1 VGTEHDI
8 EDVIF
13 EEAFSMSG
21 SRLRIPSFVLASVL
35 VLGACGDSVDPG
47 PGHGTLIVRADVSAT
62 AVATLVAEVTAPDI
76 PTAMVFNIPI
86 VAGVASGTITIPAG
100 SNRTVTLRAYDAGGI
115 LTNSGSATLNI
126 QPGANATVAITLQPL
141 TGDQAIVVTLGSFT
155 ITVTPSSPTVTISGT
170 VQLVVAI
177 TDWNGAPTTGT
188 VSWATQ
194 NPGIATVDA
203 TGLVTGAGVGSTKI
217 AATFHGAT
225 GTATVAVSP

>member
-1 VGTEHDI
+1 MIRTPL
-8 EDVIF
+8 
-13 EEAFSMSG
+13 S
-21 SRLRIPSFVLASVL
+21 SRCFGLAAVSLL
-35 VLGACGDSVDPG
+35 VACAGGSVDPG
-47 PGHGTLIVRADVSAT
+47 QGHGTLIVRADVSAA

-76 PTAMVFNIPI
+76 PTALVFNIPI
-86 VAGVASGTITIPAG
+86 VAGVASGSITVPAG

-115 LTNSGSATLNI
+115 LTHDGSATLNI
-126 QPGANATVAITLQPL
+126 QSGANASVAITLTPL

-155 ITVTPSSPTVTISGT
+155 ITVTPSSPTVAISGT
-170 VQLVVAI
+170 VQLDVAI

-203 TGLVTGAGVGSTKI
+203 TGHVTGAGVGSTKI

-225 GTATVAVSP
+225 GTATVVVTP

>member
-1 VGTEHDI
+1 MLGTRRLWLAAAL
-8 EDVIF
+8 V
-13 EEAFSMSG
+13 STLGLG
-21 SRLRIPSFVLASVL
+21 SCLQSEPTDSRPSPPGARLLL
-35 VLGACGDSVDPG
+35 
-47 PGHGTLIVRADVSAT
+47 RADLSGT
-62 AVATLVAEVTAPDI
+62 AAATLVAEVTAPDI
-76 PTAMVFNIPI
+76 APALVFNIGI
-86 VAGVASGTITIPAG
+86 VAGAAAGTITIPAG

-115 LTNSGSATLNI
+115 LTDSGSATLNI
-126 QPGANATVAITLQPL
+126 QPGPNATVAITLTPL

-155 ITVTPSSPTVTISGT
+155 ISVTPSSPTVTIRAT

-203 TGLVTGAGVGSTKI
+203 AGLVTGAGVGSTKI

>member
-1 VGTEHDI
+1 MIRTQLISRSVG
-8 EDVIF
+8 
-13 EEAFSMSG
+13 
-21 SRLRIPSFVLASVL
+21 LAAVSLL
-35 VLGACGDSVDPG
+35 VACGGSVDPG
-47 PGHGTLIVRADVSAT
+47 QGNGTLIVRADVSAS

-76 PTAMVFNIPI
+76 PTALVFNIPI

-115 LTNSGSATLNI
+115 LTHSGSATFSI
-126 QPGANATVAITLQPL
+126 QSGTNASVAITLTPL

-155 ITVTPSSPTVTISGT
+155 ITVTPSSPTVAISGT
-170 VQLVVAI
+170 VQLDVAI

-194 NPGIATVDA
+194 DPGIATVDA

-225 GTATVAVSP
+225 GTATVAVTP